1 MSTKSF
7 SIQRTT
13 QSGVE
18 FLTKKNT
25 WSGDR
30 KDAMTIFSKYQA
42 KVTLASVQMG
52 EECSI
57 IKNESL

>member
-18 FLTKKNT
+18 FLTKRT
-25 WSGDR
+25 HG
-30 KDAMTIFSKYQA
+30 QA
-42 KVTLASVQMG
+42 IAKMP
-52 EECSI
+52 
-57 IKNESL
+57 